1 MTTAAFTVT
10 GRLDDAFGVT
20 SFSLLQCD
28 EPCVAPE
35 HGMLSI
41 HMDSTLAVPG
51 EH

>member
-1 MTTAAFTVT
+1 MTTVAFTVT
-10 GRLDDAFGVT
+10 GRLDDSFGVK

-28 EPCVAPE
+28 EPRVAPE
-35 HGMLSI
+35 HGMRSN